1 MGSGEDN
8 RVSGEVKADTVY
20 LDGNGV
26 ILRAG
31 TLFSRMVAESGE
43 DLKGILLMEY
53 IADTDLNRCRSAIES
68 AFLGTPKD
76 ISCTLIRPDGIVHTV
91 RWLFRQVAGGVEG
104 TILLF
109 EAQGKAAPEFEGQRY
124 RALIRA
130 VPGYVFILDLDGR
143 FKELHAPET
152 GELLFPPEVAVGKNV
167 RDLFSPQIAEATMVA
182 IAGACRGEV
191 ATFTYVLTIDG
202 NERYFE
208 AYAAASGTDE
218 VVVYAI
224 DRTADRETEEHL
236 RKHIRKSQ
244 GKDAE

>member
-1 MGSGEDN
+1 MESGEDN

-31 TLFSRMVAESGE
+31 TLLSRMVAERGQYLE
-43 DLKGILLMEY
+43 GTPLTEY
-53 IADTDLNRCRSAIES
+53 IAGTDLDRCSRAIES
-68 AFLGTPKD
+68 AFLGMPKE
-76 ISCTLIRPDGIVHTV
+76 ISCTLMRPDGIVHIV
-91 RWLFRQVAGGVEG
+91 RLLFRQVAGGVEG

-109 EAQGKAAPEFEGQRY
+109 EVPGKAAPEVEGRRY

-143 FKELHAPET
+143 FIELHAPET
-152 GELLFPPEVAVGKNV
+152 GELLFPPEIAVGKNV

-182 IAGACRGEV
+182 IAGACRGEL
-191 ATFTYVLTIDG
+191 ATFTYSIMIHG
-202 NERYFE
+202 SKRHFE
-208 AYAAASGTDE
+208 AYAAASGDAE
-218 VVVYAI
+218 VVIYAI

-236 RKHIRKSQ
+236 RKYISKSK